1 MIFVHSKIVHVLTLN
16 K

>member
-1 MIFVHSKIVHVLTLN
+1 MIFVHSKIVHILALN